1 MSKKVVEGIKPTLN
15 NILVE
20 LVKEDNTLIKGP
32 AGDIIKTQSK
42 DAEQY
47 CKVIAVGTQVQD
59 VKVGEYVLTRPGKAY
74 DAFDVEGQMYSFIV
88 NFDIISVL
96 SEDVIQYFRTSKA
109 KKFNYAQPSDIN

>member
-1 MSKKVVEGIKPTLN
+1 MSKVAEGIKPILN

-32 AGDIIKTQSK
+32 AGDIIRTQSK

-47 CKVIAVGTQVQD
+47 CKIIAVGPQVQD
-59 VKVGEYVLTRPGKAY
+59 VKVGDYVLTRPGKAY
-74 DAFDVEGQMYSFIV
+74 DAFDVEGKMYSFLV

-96 SEDVIQYFRTSKA
+96 APEVVEYFRNSKA
-109 KKFNYAQPSDIN
+109 KKFNYAQPSDVN